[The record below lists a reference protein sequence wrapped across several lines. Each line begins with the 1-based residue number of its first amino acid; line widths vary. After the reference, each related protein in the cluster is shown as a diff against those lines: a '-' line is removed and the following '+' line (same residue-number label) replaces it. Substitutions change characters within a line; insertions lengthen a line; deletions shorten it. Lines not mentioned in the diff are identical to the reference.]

1 MFIVTGKLVLQV
13 LIDLKTAHTHT
24 IEQEKKAPPP
34 KKKESGG
41 YYDRD

>member
-24 IEQEKKAPPP
+24 IKQEKKAPP